1 MGNVKNQTGV
11 EALQAK
17 AKVTKLKLQSFS
29 VTDFVGKIKDLAG
42 DIGELVDKAT
52 GGLATVIATI
62 DTGLDGVLQNITE
75 KITLNTENKVKGIT
89 GGALES
95 AVLKDITE
103 DVAKKNNE
111 GDAKAI
117 KSITR
122 NADIG
127 GFMKGIVDKVKSF
140 TSPLDFKNK
149 VKDEAEKSGVS
160 KDEIENTTSIIDRA
174 DTEIKSLNTTI
185 AGQMVLDEQFYSM
198 PKRVGEEI
206 KIWSGRNSKD
216 EVFTYISSVE
226 ELNSEI
232 HAISR
237 PLSEW

>member
-1 MGNVKNQTGV
+1 MN
-11 EALQAK
+11 L
-17 AKVTKLKLQSFS
+17 L
-29 VTDFVGKIKDLAG
+29 IKQQMHSNCDSNYC
-42 DIGELVDKAT
+42 
-52 GGLATVIATI
+52 
-62 DTGLDGVLQNITE
+62 TGLDGVLQNITE

-103 DVAKKNNE
+103 DVAKKKE

-149 VKDEAEKSGVS
+149 VKDEAEKSGIS

-174 DTEIKSLNTTI
+174 DIEIKSLNTTI
-185 AGQMVLDEQFYSM
+185 AGQMVLDNNFIQCQNVLV
-198 PKRVGEEI
+198 KRLQSGQVEI
-206 KIWSGRNSKD
+206 VKMKYLL
-216 EVFTYISSVE
+216 TYLLLKS
-226 ELNSEI
+226 
-232 HAISR
+232 
-237 PLSEW
+237 